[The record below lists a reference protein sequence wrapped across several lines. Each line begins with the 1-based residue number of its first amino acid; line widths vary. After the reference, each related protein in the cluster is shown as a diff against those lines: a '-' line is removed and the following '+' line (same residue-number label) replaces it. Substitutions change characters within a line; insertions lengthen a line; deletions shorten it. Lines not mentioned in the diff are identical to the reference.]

1 MAKRGPS
8 QGICLV
14 MGLFTHVGMDSNADN
29 ILKYA
34 EIFLEAASSRAD
46 YMREYMANRYHSKRQ
61 EIIDR
66 LGGKCARCGSMGPLH
81 LDHIDKKKKKNRAA
95 DLHSVNDKD
104 FEREVKNLQL
114 LCTDCHKAKTNEAWD
129 YGSNV
134 PKAHH
139 GYWSYRKG
147 CRCDKCVK
155 DYKKKQKEWR
165 TKKKRE
171 P

>member
-1 MAKRGPS
+1 
-8 QGICLV
+8 
-14 MGLFTHVGMDSNADN
+14 MGLDVDN

-46 YMREYMANRYHSKRQ
+46 YMREYMANRYHAKRQ

-66 LGGKCARCGSMGPLH
+66 LGGKCIRCGSKGPLH
-81 LDHIDKKKKKNRAA
+81 LDHIDKKKKKMRAA

-104 FEREVKNLQL
+104 FESEVKNLQL
-114 LCTDCHKAKTNEAWD
+114 LCTDCHKAKTNESWD

-134 PKAHH
+134 PKPHH
-139 GYWSYRKG
+139 GYWFYRRG

-155 DYKKKQKEWR
+155 DYKKKQKEYR
-165 TKKKRE
+165 QNHIS
-171 P
+171 